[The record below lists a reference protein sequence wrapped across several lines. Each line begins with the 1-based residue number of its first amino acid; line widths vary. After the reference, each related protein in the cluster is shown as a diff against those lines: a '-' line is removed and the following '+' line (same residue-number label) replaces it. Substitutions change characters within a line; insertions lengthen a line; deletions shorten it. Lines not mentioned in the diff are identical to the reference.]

1 MATGSWT
8 DAENDLIVGDYF
20 AMLAADLTGLSY
32 NKAEHNRRIRD
43 QIGRNRGSIEY
54 KHQNISAALLGLGE
68 TWIPGYKPAFN
79 VQASLRYAVAR
90 WLHRNPEFQE
100 TVLGRIKTDGYKQ
113 AAELVIDPPPAL
125 KNTPPPNEIKQ
136 IFEIARRFDAAG
148 RAERNRALG
157 RAGEERVLRHEKAVL
172 VQAGRSDLAKSV
184 RWVSEEDGDG
194 AGYDI
199 QSFSPEGRIR
209 LIEVKTT
216 TGWERTPFY
225 ITRNELT
232 VAESRPAE
240 WRMLRL
246 WNFARKPRAFELHPP
261 LDAHV
266 TLMATSYEACFR

>member
-1 MATGSWT
+1 M
-8 DAENDLIVGDYF
+8 
-20 AMLAADLTGLSY
+20 
-32 NKAEHNRRIRD
+32 
-43 QIGRNRGSIEY
+43 IE
-54 KHQNISAALLGLGE
+54 
-68 TWIPGYKPAFN
+68 
-79 VQASLRYAVAR
+79 
-90 WLHRNPEFQE
+90 
-100 TVLGRIKTDGYKQ
+100 
-113 AAELVIDPPPAL
+113 PPPAL

-157 RAGEERVLRHEKAVL
+157 RAGEERVLRHEKAIL

-216 TGWERTPFY
+216 TGWGRTPFY

-246 WNFARKPRAFELHPP
+246 WNFAREPRAFELHPP